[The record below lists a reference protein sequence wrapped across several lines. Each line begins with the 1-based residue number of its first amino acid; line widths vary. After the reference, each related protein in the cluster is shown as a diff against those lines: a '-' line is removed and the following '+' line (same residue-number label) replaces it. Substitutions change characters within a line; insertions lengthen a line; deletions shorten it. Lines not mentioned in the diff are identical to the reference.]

1 MSGTVTVKN
10 ITLGEGMPK
19 ICVPLVGTTL
29 AELRGE
35 AEALKALAP
44 DVVEWRCDYFI
55 EVDNLTAV
63 QEALEVIHGVLPEIP
78 LIFTFRSAKEGGE
91 REISTEYYIRLNEA
105 AAASGLVDIIDV
117 ELFNEE
123 ADVRRL
129 IAAAHGQAV
138 FVILSNHDFHGTPS
152 GEEIV
157 SAAPGAGAG
166 RGSAEDCRHAAAC
179 GRCAYA
185 AGGHAPDEGAVCRP
199 ADHYDVDGRRRRDQ
213 PAGRR
218 DFRLGPDLRGGA
230 QAFGPG
236 AGGGGGVAP
245 GAGAAAPQPVAA
257 GQRSGS
263 RLIKRSAFSRL
274 WRKHSFLYQ

>member
-29 AELRGE
+29 AGLRGE
-35 AEALKALAP
+35 AEALKELAP
-44 DVVEWRCDYFI
+44 DVVEWRCDYFA

-63 QEALEVIHGVLPEIP
+63 QAALEVIHGVLPELP

-91 REISTEYYIRLNEA
+91 REIPTEYYIRLNEA

-129 IAAAHGQAV
+129 VAAAHGHGV

-157 SAAPGAGAG
+157 SRLRRAQELGGDLPKIAVMPQHAGDVLTLLAATHQMREQYADRPIITMSMNGEGVISRLAGEIFGSALTFGAARKPSAPGQVAV
-166 RGSAEDCRHAAAC
+166 AEL
-179 GRCAYA
+179 
-185 AGGHAPDEGAVCRP
+185 
-199 ADHYDVDGRRRRDQ
+199 RRV
-213 PAGRR
+213 
-218 DFRLGPDLRGGA
+218 LTLLH
-230 QAFGPG
+230 
-236 AGGGGGVAP
+236 
-245 GAGAAAPQPVAA
+245 
-257 GQRSGS
+257 RS
-263 RLIKRSAFSRL
+263 L
-274 WRKHSFLYQ
+274 